1 MRRAPTRRTTVP
13 HQIGCVAVKRNEVF
27 FKLKVLAMRRSFV
40 LSFVVMLTCVFLL
53 TTGLSTGAA
62 AGKKRADIQILDF
75 KAERADDL
83 ISVHAKVKNIGE
95 RTLQRV
101 TIIFR
106 FVDTA
111 KATVTTQRTALETL
125 ELAPGQESEIDA
137 QMKDAPRAVWVM
149 ILADRSGG
157 VETRV
162 AGDGPY
168 TVE

>member
-1 MRRAPTRRTTVP
+1 M
-13 HQIGCVAVKRNEVF
+13 
-27 FKLKVLAMRRSFV
+27 LRSFAV
-40 LSFVVMLTCVFLL
+40 LLASVLTCVFLL
-53 TTGLSTGAA
+53 TTGAVA
-62 AGKKRADIQILDF
+62 KKRADIQILDF

-101 TIIFR
+101 NIIFR
-106 FVDTA
+106 FVDTER
-111 KATVTTQRTALETL
+111 ATVTTQRTALEKL
-125 ELAPGQESEIDA
+125 ELAPGEESEIDA
-137 QMKDAPRAVWVM
+137 QMQDAPRAVWVT
-149 ILADRSGG
+149 ILAERSGG

>member
-13 HQIGCVAVKRNEVF
+13 HQIGSVSVKRNEVF
-27 FKLKVLAMRRSFV
+27 FKLKVIAMLR
-40 LSFVVMLTCVFLL
+40 SFVVMLTCVFLL

-75 KAERADDL
+75 KAERVDDL

-95 RTLQRV
+95 RTLQQV
-101 TIIFR
+101 NIIFR
-106 FVDTA
+106 FVDTQ
-111 KATVTTQRTALETL
+111 KATVTTQRTTL
-125 ELAPGQESEIDA
+125 EKLSLAPGEESEIDA
-137 QMKDAPRAVWVM
+137 QMQDAPRAVWVM
-149 ILADRSGG
+149 ILAERSGG

>member
-13 HQIGCVAVKRNEVF
+13 HQIGPVWVKRNAVF
-27 FKLKVLAMRRSFV
+27 FKLKVLAMLRSFV
-40 LSFVVMLTCVFLL
+40 AILTCVFLL
-53 TTGLSTGAA
+53 TAGAAA

-95 RTLQRV
+95 RTLQQV
-101 TIIFR
+101 NIIFR
-106 FVDTA
+106 FVDTQH
-111 KATVTTQRTALETL
+111 ATVTTQRTALEKL
-125 ELAPGQESEIDA
+125 SLAPGEESEIDA
-137 QMKDAPRAVWVM
+137 QMQDAPRAVWVM
-149 ILADRSGG
+149 ILAERSGG

>member
-13 HQIGCVAVKRNEVF
+13 HQIGSVSVKRNEVF
-27 FKLKVLAMRRSFV
+27 FKLKVLAMLRSFV
-40 LSFVVMLTCVFLL
+40 LLFASMLTCVFLL
-53 TTGLSTGAA
+53 STGAVA
-62 AGKKRADIQILDF
+62 AGKKRADIQILEF
-75 KAERADDL
+75 KAERGDDL

-101 TIIFR
+101 NIIFR
-106 FVDTA
+106 FVDTQH
-111 KATVTTQRTALETL
+111 ATVTTQRTALEKL
-125 ELAPGQESEIDA
+125 SLAPGEDSEIDA
-137 QMKDAPRAVWVM
+137 QMQDAPRAVWVM
-149 ILADRSGG
+149 ILAERSGG